1 MLVQEKNNKGLSL
14 LELIVVLS
22 IVGILSAVA
31 YPNFSSWY
39 KEREVRQA
47 AVKIHALMKN
57 IAIQTEKGTF
67 GYVQVLFSNDD
78 DNLIVSS
85 KGMTMQ
91 TLSTKINDGTDP
103 WNTDMTGESRCNV
116 TDTNYWDTDLATA
129 SSELK
134 NSVYSITLSD
144 VTTNFEGTG
153 AICFSRNGKFYEGSD
168 ELAESTSVPYEFFFV
183 CRITSSQNRCPISF
197 GASGP
202 GDDGD
207 ELKAFEEGGEPEES
221 SEEQSA
227 VLPIPT
233 AEAEYLRAIRWGRF
247 GNFSIKLFN
256 NNYTIT
262 TDPDTGKKVK
272 MWIGGS
278 WRS

>member
-85 KGMTMQ
+85 KGLTMQ

-103 WNTDMTGESRCNV
+103 WNTDMSGESRCNV
-116 TDTNYWDTDLATA
+116 TDTNYWDTDLATT

-144 VTTNFEGTG
+144 VTTNFEGIG
-153 AICFSRNGKFYEGSD
+153 AICFSRNGKFCGGFVPQSQDDVKWLLDIGMKFITYEVDNSMIF
-168 ELAESTSVPYEFFFV
+168 SNYR
-183 CRITSSQNRCPISF
+183 RI
-197 GASGP
+197 
-202 GDDGD
+202 GDW
-207 ELKAFEEGGEPEES
+207 FQEE
-221 SEEQSA
+221 A
-227 VLPIPT
+227 D
-233 AEAEYLRAIRWGRF
+233 
-247 GNFSIKLFN
+247 K
-256 NNYTIT
+256 
-262 TDPDTGKKVK
+262 
-272 MWIGGS
+272 
-278 WRS
+278 